1 MLFRQMLW
9 KTLVSDCK
17 LSKVGTLVM
26 MLDPD
31 NMKDISG
38 KELFNFTTIG
48 MLGILF
54 YVQMVLTETK
64 VNKQANNR
72 IKMVLNE
79 TLMGK
84 NCENLLR

>member
-1 MLFRQMLW
+1 M
-9 KTLVSDCK
+9 SDCK
-17 LSKVGTLVM
+17 LSKVGTPVM
-26 MLDPD
+26 MFDPD